1 MWELA
6 LADAARARG
15 GQLEG
20 LEGRCRWHFASQRTG
35 KTQLAEVWAFSGHMT
50 LADERLTDRIEKRKS
65 VTLGRVLDYG

>member
-6 LADAARARG
+6 LTVAARARG
-15 GQLEG
+15 GQLG
-20 LEGRCRWHFASQRTG
+20 GRCRWHFASQPTG

-50 LADERLTDRIEKRKS
+50 LADERLNDKKEKRKS